1 MEPSNLSNLNLI
13 QSASTLNLEPFNS
26 PTNNLLGTKLGA
38 SSAANTAP
46 ILNDFQGAPTSI
58 DEDTLAPVGAVGTLV
73 SQLVDLDT
81 ITGGLDNVTDIDI
94 NAVTGIGVI
103 GSDTNNGTWFYSI
116 DNGAKWNQ
124 LFALESNARLLAA
137 DASTRLYFQP
147 RINYNGTA
155 GITFR
160 AWDRTTG
167 INGGTTDTSDNKNGG
182 TTAFSTDIGTAI
194 ITVKAINDAP
204 VLDVSK
210 KPKLE
215 AVDED
220 AGEPVGDVGTLVSE
234 LVDLNSIKGG
244 LDNVIDVDKD
254 SFVGIAITAAD
265 STNGTW
271 FYNTDGVW
279 NRFNSVS
286 VESSL
291 LLAADSKTRVYFQP
305 QTNYSG
311 SANLSFR
318 AWDGTDR
325 SFNGDI
331 ANTVNSGGITAFSS
345 AVVTVSTTIN
355 PINNAPVNNVPN
367 AQSINEDA
375 TLVFSKENGNLI
387 SVSDIDAGNS
397 PIQVTLTASNGNLTV
412 ATTQDVKVEGNTTG
426 NLVLEGTVT
435 GINALLNGLSFKPTK
450 NFNGDSKI
458 QIVTNDFG
466 NTGIGG
472 DLKDE
477 DDSINITI
485 NPVNDA
491 PSFVQGKIED
501 KIDEDA
507 IARVIPNWVTDIS
520 AGAEN
525 ESQQALKFIVT
536 NNNNAL
542 FVEQPSLSV
551 DGTLTYKVAEN
562 ANGIATVTVQLQDNE
577 GIANGGVDISAPQ
590 TFTIKVN
597 AINDEPVNNLPG
609 KSFTI
614 IEDSSLVFSS
624 SNNNAITISDVDAG
638 TNKVE
643 VKLTTT
649 NATFSINNNN
659 SVIISGNQTANLK
672 LTGTVSNIN
681 TALNGLI
688 FRPNAN
694 FNGETSIEIV
704 TNDLGSTG
712 GGISQTDIDT
722 IAVTVTSINDVP
734 SFIKGGNQ
742 PINED
747 AGLQTAT
754 GWATR
759 ISTGATNEAQQLNF
773 IVTTNNDELFAEK
786 PTISPD
792 GTLSYK
798 PADNR
803 SGVAIV
809 SVQLQDDGGVDNGG
823 VDTSSIQT
831 FSITVNSINDTPSFI
846 KRQDQLINEDAT
858 LQTINNWATN
868 ISPGAPD
875 EANQILEFVVTNN
888 NTGLFEVQPRITGD
902 GTLIYK
908 PLANAYGNATV
919 RVKLRDNGGKLNGAV
934 DTSPEETFN
943 IVVNPV
949 NDVPTF
955 TKGTDRVINAG
966 AGTQTINNW
975 AKFAP
980 GNTYESS
987 QTVLEYIISSN
998 SNPELFKAAP
1008 AIDAAGNLVFTPVN
1022 VLAKATTARI
1032 GVKVRDNGGTDNGG
1046 VDTSNEQ
1053 FFNITVNPLLVNIA
1067 PVTNSIN
1074 EGDTGTTEYNFT
1086 VSLSSASKETVTV
1099 NYSTAD
1105 NTATVADKDYI
1116 ETSGILSFAPGETS
1130 KTIKVL
1136 VNGDRKYESNQ
1147 AFRVNLSN
1155 ATEAVLGISTAT
1167 GIINNDDALPSVRI
1181 NNVAKR
1187 EGNVNTTTPFVF
1199 TVDLSNPSDEEV
1211 KVSYTVSD
1219 GTATNIN
1226 GDYIPVL
1233 GGVVTFA
1240 PNQISQSITIEVK
1253 GDNNFEL
1260 DESFFVNLSNPIN
1273 AAILPN
1279 TRGIG
1284 TILNDEGA
1292 NDTDFN
1298 GDGNPDLVWRNYQ
1311 TGENAI
1317 WLMKGTALEQG
1328 VSLIKVD
1335 DIDWKIEQIADF
1347 NGDRKV
1353 DLLWRNYRTGENA
1366 IWLMNGT
1373 ALDSGVSITKVDD
1386 INWKIAGVADFDNDG
1401 KVDIL
1406 WRNYQSGKNAI
1417 WFMNDTAIK
1426 QADFIEPVPDIN
1438 WKIAELADFNRDGKV
1453 DILWRNYQS
1462 DENAIWLMN
1471 GKTLVDGVF
1480 IDKTN
1485 DVKWQIEAVSDFN
1498 RDGKVDIL
1506 WRNYGSGENMIW
1518 LMNETTLERKVFIN
1532 RVDDVN
1538 WKIEHVSDFTNDGK
1552 FDIVWRNYST
1562 GVNTIWQMDNTTL
1575 QKDFEFTKV
1584 GDIKWEIV
1592 V

>member
-1 MEPSNLSNLNLI
+1 MEPSISSNSNLI
-13 QSASTLNLEPFNS
+13 QSASTLNPDLFNS
-26 PTNNLLGTKLGA
+26 PNPSALDIGIRLGA

-46 ILNDFQGAPTSI
+46 ILNDFQVALTSI
-58 DEDTLAPVGAVGTLV
+58 DEDTVAPVGAVGTLV

-81 ITGGLDNVTDIDI
+81 IAGGLDNVTDMDI

-103 GSDTNNGTWFYSI
+103 GTDTNNGTWFYSI

-124 LFALESNARLLAA
+124 LFALESNTRLLAA

-160 AWDRTTG
+160 AWDITSG
-167 INGGTTDTSDNKNGG
+167 INGSAADTSDNKNGG
-182 TTAFSTDIGTAI
+182 TTAFSTDIGTVI

-210 KPKLE
+210 KPKLV

-220 AGEPVGDVGTLVSE
+220 AGEPVGEVGTLVSE
-234 LVDLNSIKGG
+234 LVDLNTIKGG
-244 LDNVIDVDKD
+244 LDNVSDVDKD
-254 SFVGIAITAAD
+254 VFVGIAITAAD

-271 FYNTDGVW
+271 FYKTDGVW

-291 LLAADSKTRVYFQP
+291 LLAADDKTRVYFQP

-318 AWDGTDR
+318 AWDGTDK

-331 ANTVNSGGITAFSS
+331 ANTFNNGGITAFSS
-345 AVVTVSTTIN
+345 AVVTVSATIN

-397 PIQVTLTASNGNLTV
+397 SIQVTLTASNGNLTV
-412 ATTQDVKVEGNTTG
+412 ATTQDVKIEGNTTG

-435 GINALLNGLSFKPTK
+435 AINALLNGLSFKPTK
-450 NFNGDSKI
+450 NFNGDSTI

-466 NTGIGG
+466 NTGVGG
-472 DLKDE
+472 DLTDT
-477 DDSINITI
+477 DIIDITI

-491 PSFVQGKIED
+491 PSFVKGADQI
-501 KIDEDA
+501 IDEDA
-507 IARVIPNWVTDIS
+507 IAQVIPNWATDIS

-536 NNNNAL
+536 NNNDAL
-542 FVEQPSLSV
+542 FVEKPSIDV

-562 ANGIATVTVQLQDNE
+562 ANGTATVTVQLQDNE
-577 GIANGGVDISAPQ
+577 GIANGGVDMSAPQ

-597 AINDEPVNNLPG
+597 AVNDAPVNQLPG
-609 KSFTI
+609 ESFTI
-614 IEDSSLVFSS
+614 DEDGSLVFSS
-624 SNNNAITISDVDAG
+624 SNNNAITISDIDAG

-643 VKLTTT
+643 VNLTTT
-649 NATFSINNNN
+649 NAIFSINNNN
-659 SVIISGNQTANLK
+659 SVNISGNQTANLK

-694 FNGETSIEIV
+694 FNGDTSIEIA

-712 GGISQTDIDT
+712 GGIPQTDIDT
-722 IAVTVTSINDVP
+722 IAVTVTSINDAP
-734 SFIKGGNQ
+734 SFIQGGNQ
-742 PINED
+742 QINED
-747 AGLQTAT
+747 AGLQTVT

-759 ISTGATNEAQQLNF
+759 ISTGATNEVQQLNF

-809 SVQLQDDGGVDNGG
+809 SVQLQDDGGIDNDG
-823 VDTSSIQT
+823 VNTSNIQT

-846 KRQDQLINEDAT
+846 KGQDQLINEDAT

-875 EANQILEFVVTNN
+875 EENQILEFVVTNN
-888 NTGLFEVQPRITGD
+888 NTGLFEVQPRITAD

-949 NDVPTF
+949 NDAPTF
-955 TKGTDRVINAG
+955 TKGTVGTINAG
-966 AGTQTINNW
+966 SGTQTLNNW
-975 AKFAP
+975 AKFSP
-980 GNTYESS
+980 GNIYESS

-998 SNPELFKAAP
+998 SNPELFKVAP

-1022 VLAKATTARI
+1022 VLEKATTAKI
-1032 GVKVRDNGGTDNGG
+1032 GVKVRDNGGTENDG
-1046 VDTSNEQ
+1046 VDTSSEQ
-1053 FFNITVNPLLVNIA
+1053 FFNITVNPLLINIA

-1086 VSLSSASKETVTV
+1086 VSLSSASKDTVTV
-1099 NYSTAD
+1099 NYATAD
-1105 NTATVADKDYI
+1105 NTATVTDNDYI

-1130 KTIKVL
+1130 KIIKVL

-1147 AFRVNLSN
+1147 AFRVNLSS
-1155 ATEAVLGISTAT
+1155 ASEAALGTSTAT
-1167 GIINNDDALPSVRI
+1167 GIINNDDKLPNVRI

-1226 GDYIPVL
+1226 GDYIPL
-1233 GGVVTFA
+1233 SGGVVTFA
-1240 PNQISQSITIEVK
+1240 PNQISQTITVDVR
-1253 GDNNFEL
+1253 GDNNFEP
-1260 DESFFVNLSNPIN
+1260 DETFFVNLSNPIN
-1273 AAILPN
+1273 ATILPN
-1279 TRGIG
+1279 SRGIG
-1284 TILNDEGA
+1284 TIINDEGA

-1335 DIDWKIEQIADF
+1335 DINWKIEQIADF
-1347 NGDRKV
+1347 NGDRKL

-1373 ALDSGVSITKVDD
+1373 TLDTGVFITKVDD
-1386 INWKIAGVADFDNDG
+1386 INWKVAGVADFDNDG

-1406 WRNYQSGKNAI
+1406 WRNYQSGENAI

-1426 QADFIEPVPDIN
+1426 QAEFITTVEDVN

-1453 DILWRNYQS
+1453 DILWRNHSS
-1462 DENAIWLMN
+1462 DTNAIWLMN
-1471 GKTLVDGVF
+1471 GKTLVEGVF
-1480 IDKTN
+1480 IDKAN
-1485 DVKWQIEAVSDFN
+1485 DVKWQIEAVNDFN

-1518 LMNETTLERKVFIN
+1518 LMNDTTLERKVFIN
-1532 RVDDVN
+1532 KVDDIN

-1552 FDIVWRNYST
+1552 VDIVWRNYST

-1584 GDIKWEIV
+1584 GDIKWEIII
-1592 V
+1592 